1 MNEFECMNFKWIKST
16 SIMSMQ
22 NNDTKQISK
31 IALFKIIIAMQC
43 SSNTLI
49 VHCTLTYIG
58 AILAEIAQ
66 I

>member
-1 MNEFECMNFKWIKST
+1 
-16 SIMSMQ
+16 MSMQ
-22 NNDTKQISK
+22 DNDTKQISK

-49 VHCTLTYIG
+49 VHCTHNIYYIG